1 MADARYLKLT
11 GDYYFDKVKKL
22 VVRKVGEN
30 YIEAIKDKRKI
41 NRSVPN
47 DRRSRIVEETVLL
60 RPISQGLFWNSAELK
75 VYRKVG
81 KNFVLYSKDRRQS
94 SGYSPTGADR
104 RQSRG

>member
-47 DRRSRIVEETVLL
+47 DRRSRMEAESVQLKS
-60 RPISQGLFWNSAELK
+60 ISQGLFWDSMNQQ

-81 KNFVLYSKDRRQS
+81 KNFVLYSKDRRYNPGQ
-94 SGYSPTGADR
+94 SPTGQDR
-104 RQSRG
+104 RSRG